1 MIDITGTCIITG
13 TVICDVLPVTT
24 LTTLTRLV
32 RKKIVTRISSLLC
45 ESFLLEHLA
54 LISHRLAEE
63 E

>member
-1 MIDITGTCIITG
+1 VIEITGTCIITG

-45 ESFLLEHLA
+45 ESFLLEHLD
-54 LISHRLAEE
+54 EE
-63 E
+63 SE